1 MLIMNIYNIMGKKI
15 TFDNNINSMH
25 NNGRIYSNINSNNLK
40 SGIYFLKIENNNT
53 IETKKFIVLK

>member
-1 MLIMNIYNIMGKKI
+1 MGKKI

-40 SGIYFLKIENNNT
+40 SGIYFLKIESNNT